1 MTQLNPAQQ
10 AAVDYN
16 GDAMNLL
23 VVAGAGCGKTRT
35 IISRAARLIQ
45 QGMNPASIL
54 LITFTN
60 RAAKEIRQRIRQEV
74 GDLARELQIS
84 TFHGYCFSVMTRL
97 PKSFEIKGLTIL
109 DADDQQSLVSLIIGQ
124 RNFDK
129 EFKKSLPKPAR
140 LINIYSYSRNAC
152 LSLNQYMQ
160 DYHDFSHEVREGI
173 RSIFELY
180 ESEKKRRGYLDFDDL
195 LEVYAD
201 ILDKKPKLK
210 HDLARQFSEVLVDE
224 LQDTN
229 PLQVRTLRHFAD
241 EGVRLFC
248 VGDPAQS
255 IYGFRGASF
264 EFIQRF
270 DQQFD
275 NTHKFLL
282 ADNYRSDQNILNLSN
297 WLLDESDIGYEL
309 RLKSALDIDEEK
321 PNLIEFNN
329 HFDEAE
335 WIASQ
340 IRREEENGTRL
351 KDQMVLIRSAYDGRQ
366 LEAELISRKIPYM
379 FIGGT
384 SLIKAAHVKDFFSL
398 LRAVRSAEDELAWV
412 RYLTLFPKVGNVTA
426 SKIIKQIE
434 EDAYSD
440 TAKSIETVLGVSH
453 AAAAIVREVG
463 SETDFVRQADKAM
476 QLLNETLSKRYEQQH
491 WDSRRKDIA
500 AVVSSAPQFTSLSEM
515 IDTYTLEPIHST
527 MVTPDDE
534 DDKLVLITVH
544 SAKGTEADVCYVL
557 NCSFGNYPHK
567 RSWGDADDEEEDRR
581 VLYVAL
587 TRAKR
592 RLFITSRSLS
602 DGGWFN
608 MDASGLIQGQAYFL
622 EGVED
627 TDLVNV
633 DSSHTER
640 IVHAGLSGL
649 SDDY

>member
-45 QGMNPASIL
+45 QGVNPASIL

-140 LINIYSYSRNAC
+140 LINIY
-152 LSLNQYMQ
+152 
-160 DYHDFSHEVREGI
+160 FPHEVREGI
-173 RSIFELY
+173 RSIFDLY

-270 DQQFD
+270 NQQFD

-297 WLLDESDIGYEL
+297 WLLDGSDVGYEL

-329 HFDEAE
+329 EFDEAE

-340 IRREEENGTRL
+340 IRQEEENGTRL

-412 RYLTLFPKVGNVTA
+412 RYLTLFP
-426 SKIIKQIE
+426 
-434 EDAYSD
+434 
-440 TAKSIETVLGVSH
+440 
-453 AAAAIVREVG
+453 R
-463 SETDFVRQADKAM
+463 
-476 QLLNETLSKRYEQQH
+476 
-491 WDSRRKDIA
+491 
-500 AVVSSAPQFTSLSEM
+500 
-515 IDTYTLEPIHST
+515 
-527 MVTPDDE
+527 
-534 DDKLVLITVH
+534 
-544 SAKGTEADVCYVL
+544 
-557 NCSFGNYPHK
+557 
-567 RSWGDADDEEEDRR
+567 
-581 VLYVAL
+581 
-587 TRAKR
+587 
-592 RLFITSRSLS
+592 
-602 DGGWFN
+602 
-608 MDASGLIQGQAYFL
+608 
-622 EGVED
+622 
-627 TDLVNV
+627 
-633 DSSHTER
+633 
-640 IVHAGLSGL
+640 
-649 SDDY
+649 

>member
-1 MTQLNPAQQ
+1 
-10 AAVDYN
+10 
-16 GDAMNLL
+16 
-23 VVAGAGCGKTRT
+23 
-35 IISRAARLIQ
+35 
-45 QGMNPASIL
+45 
-54 LITFTN
+54 
-60 RAAKEIRQRIRQEV
+60 
-74 GDLARELQIS
+74 
-84 TFHGYCFSVMTRL
+84 
-97 PKSFEIKGLTIL
+97 
-109 DADDQQSLVSLIIGQ
+109 
-124 RNFDK
+124 
-129 EFKKSLPKPAR
+129 
-140 LINIYSYSRNAC
+140 
-152 LSLNQYMQ
+152 
-160 DYHDFSHEVREGI
+160 
-173 RSIFELY
+173 
-180 ESEKKRRGYLDFDDL
+180 
-195 LEVYAD
+195 
-201 ILDKKPKLK
+201 
-210 HDLARQFSEVLVDE
+210 
-224 LQDTN
+224 
-229 PLQVRTLRHFAD
+229 
-241 EGVRLFC
+241 
-248 VGDPAQS
+248 
-255 IYGFRGASF
+255 
-264 EFIQRF
+264 
-270 DQQFD
+270 
-275 NTHKFLL
+275 
-282 ADNYRSDQNILNLSN
+282 
-297 WLLDESDIGYEL
+297 
-309 RLKSALDIDEEK
+309 
-321 PNLIEFNN
+321 
-329 HFDEAE
+329 
-335 WIASQ
+335 
-340 IRREEENGTRL
+340 
-351 KDQMVLIRSAYDGRQ
+351 
-366 LEAELISRKIPYM
+366 M

-412 RYLTLFPKVGNVTA
+412 RYLTLFPRVGNVTA

-434 EDAYSD
+434 EDTYSD
-440 TAKSIETVLGVSH
+440 TAKSIETVLGAGH

-476 QLLNETLSKRYEQQH
+476 QLLNEPLSKRYEQQH